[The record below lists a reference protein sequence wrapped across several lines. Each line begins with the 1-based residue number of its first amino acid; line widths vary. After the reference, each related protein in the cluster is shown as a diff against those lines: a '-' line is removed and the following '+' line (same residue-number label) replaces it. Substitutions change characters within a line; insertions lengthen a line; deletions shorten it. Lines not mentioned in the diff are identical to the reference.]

1 MVSVIAF
8 VAQYS
13 DMTILIAGAAATV
26 ALALLV
32 AFFAHRL
39 WFAPR
44 FEAIEEHNKLA
55 DVVHGSLLAFTVF
68 LLALVLSDVRSNLG
82 RADDAVSREG
92 SVVAR
97 LDRDLAG
104 LSGPEASRARQSLR
118 AYVSAVT
125 RDEWPTL
132 SRQEAALAPSA
143 GRALAVLIADARRA
157 GAANPDAAAGLRMLT
172 DRLEEHRQG
181 RLETATKSVPDVFW
195 WLIVVFLLG
204 AMALNG
210 RHKLNATALSLIAI
224 HMAAIGMV
232 LALIIIMDE
241 PFRGQTSIS
250 TAPLTKALNDVGE
263 P

>member
-1 MVSVIAF
+1 MVSLIQLF
-8 VAQYS
+8 AQFS
-13 DMTILIAGAAATV
+13 DATILIAGATVTV

-32 AFFAHRL
+32 AFCAHRL

-55 DVVHGSLLAFTVF
+55 DVVHSSLLAFTIF
-68 LLALVLSDVRSNLG
+68 ILALVLSDVRSNLG

-92 SVVAR
+92 SLVAR

-104 LSGPEASRARQSLR
+104 LNGAEASRTRQSLR
-118 AYVSAVT
+118 AYVGAVAK
-125 RDEWPTL
+125 DEWVAL
-132 SRQEAALAPSA
+132 SREDPALAPSA

-172 DRLEEHRQG
+172 DRLEEYRQG
-181 RLETATKSVPDVFW
+181 RLEAATKSVPAIFW

-204 AMALNG
+204 AMVLNG
-210 RHKLNATALSLIAI
+210 RHNLNGTALSLIAI

-250 TAPLTKALNDVGE
+250 TAPLTKALDEAGQL
-263 P
+263 